1 MQSVRLE
8 EVESREVVP
17 GYVAR
22 FVHSEHV
29 TLAFWEVEP
38 GAALPRHAH
47 PHEQVAHVLEG
58 RFRLTVGD
66 ETRVMEAGDVV
77 VIPSE
82 VEHEG
87 QALTRCRLLDV
98 FHPPRDDYR

>member
-1 MQSVRLE
+1 MQRVRLG
-8 EVESREVVP
+8 EVEPREIIP

-29 TLAFWEVEP
+29 TLAFWEVEA

-66 ETRVMEAGDVV
+66 ETRDLEEGDVV
-77 VIPSE
+77 VIPSG

-87 QALTRCRLLDV
+87 EALTRCRLLDV
-98 FHPPRDDYR
+98 FHPRRDDYR